1 MSLTVQYQLARLLM
15 PVAACSAAF
24 TLLDMLDR
32 EVDTGE
38 KAGAAVEDEVE
49 REEGSSRLEGG
60 QARCRQM
67 RTCKGRLRLWPAC
80 GDLCLHGE
88 QGPVKDWSGGSA
100 SKTSATCSSVYSI
113 V

>member
-1 MSLTVQYQLARLLM
+1 MSLTVQYQLARLPM

-32 EVDTGE
+32 DVDTGE

-49 REEGSSRLEGG
+49 REEGSSRFEGG

-80 GDLCLHGE
+80 GDLCL
-88 QGPVKDWSGGSA
+88 Q
-100 SKTSATCSSVYSI
+100 
-113 V
+113 